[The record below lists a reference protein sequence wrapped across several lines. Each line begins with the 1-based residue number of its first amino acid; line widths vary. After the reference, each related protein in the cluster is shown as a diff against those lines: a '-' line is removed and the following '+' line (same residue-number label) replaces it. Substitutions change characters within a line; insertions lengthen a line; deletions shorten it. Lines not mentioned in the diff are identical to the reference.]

1 MDSVTEGFALAERYS
16 PVTARL
22 VTAIE
27 QGEIQADIGYL
38 VGLDRPAM
46 LSPDPAALMA
56 ARRRNEVLAK
66 GHRWRVVTETL
77 WRDLLGLGRERPEQR
92 VYVLAVSALEK
103 WMGNDISLDDLD
115 QDGWRGDQGTRYI
128 IPVRSG

>member
-1 MDSVTEGFALAERYS
+1 MAERYS

-66 GHRWRVVTETL
+66 GHRWRVVTEAL
-77 WRDLLGLGRERPEQR
+77 WKDLLELGRERPEQR
-92 VYVLAVSALEK
+92 VYILALSDLEN
-103 WMGNDISLDDLD
+103 WMDNDTGFDGLD
-115 QDGWRGDQGTRYI
+115 QDGWRGDQGTIYVV
-128 IPVRSG
+128 PVLIR